1 MSNPPRWRRDGLQI
15 GRSPNSQFHPV
26 PPREKTVRNQYL
38 NHPQT
43 AIRHRLLANGYTP
56 IASAG
61 KAGMPKKWQ
70 DIVVNEAQILRWDR
84 DRSFTAMA
92 GERATTSV
100 RIDGDLFVIDIDVR
114 HEAAAEAVEAVL
126 WDTAPEFMELCL
138 RRGSGSRKVALFGR
152 IDGVKIRARH
162 TASFINPE
170 HPDEGERV
178 EFFGAGTARH
188 FVVAGPYVLKDG
200 SIAPGREYSFD
211 AGGSMADVPLAEL
224 PVFPADKLA
233 EVIDAC
239 EAALG
244 RHMERVPNT
253 SKGVEE
259 QAQLYDLEPDHE
271 WRLADGR
278 LIRLADAEIAA
289 QAAAA
294 TGEELRGY
302 ANLWDRGSKTPNRVK
317 AVIGF
322 TGLVL
327 IDFKTGASHRW
338 ASRRPVDFKSDAI
351 VGGLQKLREQQQAFN
366 EQEQARRREQAE
378 YVQEEPALGWAT
390 EPPALPRDATFEE
403 AVANCLIR
411 YGARQHDGWP
421 VDLYATSTEKA
432 AFKPEG
438 MKAMF
443 KKYSRYLEGPRGGT
457 VEENVVAFWYA
468 NPERLTITDVRMRP
482 DRAFPI
488 FVDDDG
494 GIVKNTYRRPRH
506 VGEGEL
512 GAFSAFIAHLIPD
525 QRERDYFM
533 RWLAFKHRYPQVP
546 GVSIIFVAYDDVE
559 GKPIYGTGRGTL
571 FKIIEKLFGERYVS
585 HQSFDVL
592 TGVSSQSVY
601 DDWLAGSVVVTV
613 DEARIDPNGAR
624 FGNRQATYERLKE
637 IVDPSVRTR
646 TLQIKGGQRFAAQVF
661 ASLLIATNH
670 PDAIM
675 IPQDDRRFSI
685 IANGVA
691 LPFDH
696 PVHDWMTVPGN
707 IAALARHLDAI
718 ELGSFR
724 SDQPLD
730 TDAKRHMAS
739 MSDNDLDHAI
749 AEARK
754 AFSSLFT
761 KAQLRT
767 FVGRELDALGR
778 GDFDKQFDAAFR
790 RRCSPLSVR
799 GNRYKVITATGR
811 REYVWHFGRKPMARL
826 DLDNPGMIRAE
837 VLANDKLAASG
848 LSALREAANDE
859 GSA

>member
-1 MSNPPRWRRDGLQI
+1 MSAR
-15 GRSPNSQFHPV
+15 
-26 PPREKTVRNQYL
+26 YL

-43 AIRHRLLANGYTP
+43 AIRHKLLANGYTP

-70 DIVVNEAQILRWDR
+70 DLVVNEAQILRWDR
-84 DRSFTAMA
+84 ERSFTALA

-114 HEAAAEAVEAVL
+114 HEAAAEAVEKVL
-126 WDTAPEFMELCL
+126 WDAAPDFMELCL

-162 TASFINPE
+162 TASFVNPE

-188 FVVAGPYVLKDG
+188 FVIAGPYVLKDG
-200 SIAPGREYSFD
+200 TVAPGRTYEFD
-211 AGGSMADVPLAEL
+211 DGGSMLDVALAEL
-224 PVFPADKLA
+224 PVFPAAKLA
-233 EVIDAC
+233 DVIDAC
-239 EAALG
+239 EAALAA
-244 RHMERVPNT
+244 HMERVPNT

-259 QAQLYDLEPDHE
+259 QAQLYDLNPDDE

-278 LIRLADAEIAA
+278 LICLADAEEAA

-294 TGEELRGY
+294 TGEELRGH

-351 VGGLQKLREQQQAFN
+351 VGGLQALREQQQER
-366 EQEQARRREQAE
+366 EQERRREQPE
-378 YVQEEPALGWAT
+378 FVQEEPALGWAS

-421 VDLYATSTEKA
+421 VDLYATSAEKA

-443 KKYSRYLEGPRGGT
+443 KRFSRYLEGPRGGT

-468 NPERLTITDVRMRP
+468 NPERLTVDDIRMRP

-488 FVDDDG
+488 YLDEG
-494 GIVKNTYRRPRH
+494 GNIVKNTYRKPRH
-506 VGEGEL
+506 AGDGEL
-512 GAFSAFIAHLIPD
+512 GTFSAFIAHLIPD

-533 RWLAFKHRYPQVP
+533 RWLAFKHRYPHIP
-546 GVSIIFVAYDDVE
+546 GVSIIFVAHDDVE

-571 FKIIEKLFGERYVS
+571 FKVIEQLFGERYVS

-592 TGVSSQSVY
+592 SGSSSQAAY
-601 DDWLAGSVVVTV
+601 DDWLAESVIVTV
-613 DEARIDPNGAR
+613 DEARIDPNGGR

-646 TLQIKGGQRFAAQVF
+646 TLQIKGKQRFAAKVF

-670 PDAIM
+670 PDAVM
-675 IPQDDRRFSI
+675 IPEDDRRFSI
-685 IANGVA
+685 LSNGIA

-696 PVHDWMTVPGN
+696 PIHDWMLVPGN
-707 IAALARHLDAI
+707 IAALARHLDALD
-718 ELGSFR
+718 LGTYR

-730 TDAKRHMAS
+730 TDAKRHMAA
-739 MSDNDLDHAI
+739 MSTNDLDRAF
-749 AEARK
+749 ADARK

-761 KAQLRT
+761 KAQLRA

-778 GDFDKQFDAAFR
+778 NDFDKQFDAVFR
-790 RRCSPLSVR
+790 RRCSPLVR
-799 GNRYKVITATGR
+799 SGDRYKVVMQNGK
-811 REYVWHFGRKPMARL
+811 REHVWHFGSKAPDGKL
-826 DLDNPGMIRAE
+826 DLGSTAMIRAE
-837 VLANDKLAASG
+837 VLANEKVAASG
-848 LSALREAANDE
+848 LQGLRLVPNDE
-859 GSA
+859 DGEQ